1 MGTFVKGDIVVVP
14 FPFSDLSNSK
24 KRPAFVIRD
33 FDSDDLLLCQIT
45 SKSLKNE
52 FSIPI
57 SEENFA
63 SGSLNKVSNVR
74 PDKIFTCS
82 KNIILYKIGTL
93 NENTVQKVIQRII
106 NLIKA

>member
-24 KRPAFVIRD
+24 RRPAFVIRD
-33 FDSDDLLLCQIT
+33 FDNDDLLLCQIT

-57 SEENFA
+57 SGENFA
-63 SGSLNKVSNVR
+63 SGSLNKVSNIR

-93 NENTVQKVIQRII
+93 NENTAQKVI
-106 NLIKA
+106 